1 MSSYNNITKIK
12 YTDNASDLVRLN
24 EYIIFQDDKAKRK
37 YIVFKFTNN
46 VTQQLLGLQFEVNQY
61 NVDGALIEKS
71 VVAYNKFLA
80 SAEEDFV
87 PKAKLRVSYRCT
99 SISIRLIQAVFDRFV
114 WKEGE
119 YEDNCYKFTHFYRD
133 EQAPEGEEPT
143 VGGEPKRTKKAK
155 KEKPEKV
162 KKQKKSKRPFILRDA
177 TRKNLVK
184 FPAVFNA
191 LVFVVVITFSVASLI
206 IFKSTTTTFTEGD
219 YQLRTVSGQT
229 VAISGYTGTDTKLV
243 IPEKIGKYNVT
254 KIDKGAFNKSEITS
268 LTIECKLY
276 IDTDAFV
283 NCNALKN
290 VSSTKQIE
298 VRQGAFR
305 NCASLTTI
313 NLPYALLEENA
324 FINCGK

>member
-1 MSSYNNITKIK
+1 M
-12 YTDNASDLVRLN
+12 
-24 EYIIFQDDKAKRK
+24 
-37 YIVFKFTNN
+37 
-46 VTQQLLGLQFEVNQY
+46 NQY

-162 KKQKKSKRPFILRDA
+162 KKAKEEQAPVYSARRNAQKFGKVPRGVQRVGVCGSH
-177 TRKNLVK
+177 NL
-184 FPAVFNA
+184 FGCFA
-191 LVFVVVITFSVASLI
+191 
-206 IFKSTTTTFTEGD
+206 
-219 YQLRTVSGQT
+219 
-229 VAISGYTGTDTKLV
+229 
-243 IPEKIGKYNVT
+243 YN
-254 KIDKGAFNKSEITS
+254 
-268 LTIECKLY
+268 L
-276 IDTDAFV
+276 
-283 NCNALKN
+283 
-290 VSSTKQIE
+290 
-298 VRQGAFR
+298 
-305 NCASLTTI
+305 
-313 NLPYALLEENA
+313 
-324 FINCGK
+324 